1 MPNITQ
7 PSILL
12 RHSLRQEDY
21 NAIHTLQ
28 KLCELQESIVL
39 KLELDYKLGDGNN
52 AVEVTETNYVNEFLY
67 FDKDELIGYLGIG
80 SFGGTLAPYE
90 LTGMVH
96 PAYRRQGVFTKLMEL
111 ALNECRN
118 RKAPSILLLC
128 DKISVSGQEYV
139 RKIKAKYQ
147 YSEFEM
153 YLQDKRQNN
162 MQVDCKDIYFQ
173 KAMNAD
179 AGEVAR
185 QNAIYFGNI
194 EEENAIDGEWI
205 WPEEEEKKG
214 MTIYLAKKEEIV
226 IGKVHLQQINGLGA
240 IYGLGVLPEFRGK
253 GYGRGI
259 LAKAII
265 QLLEEKAEEI
275 MLQVAAENETAL
287 SLYLSCGFQET
298 SVMDYYEF
306 LD

>member
-7 PSILL
+7 PSLL
-12 RHSLRQEDY
+12 LKHSLRREDY

-28 KLCELQESIVL
+28 KLCEKQDSIVL
-39 KLELDYKLGDGNN
+39 KLELDYKLEDGNN
-52 AVEVTETNYVNEFLY
+52 TVEVAETNYVNEFMY
-67 FDKDELIGYLGIG
+67 FDKEELIGYLGIG
-80 SFGGTLAPYE
+80 TFGGALAPFE

-96 PAYRRQGVFTKLMEL
+96 PNYRRQGVFTKLIEL

-118 RKAPSILLLC
+118 RKASSILLLC
-128 DKISVSGQEYV
+128 DKTSVSGQEYV
-139 RKIKAKYQ
+139 KKIKAKYL

-153 YLQDKRQNN
+153 YLKEKNQDNLQAEVEYIHFK
-162 MQVDCKDIYFQ
+162 
-173 KAMNAD
+173 KALNSD

-185 QNAIYFGNI
+185 QNAIYFGRI
-194 EEENAIDGEWI
+194 EEENAIEAEWI

-214 MTIYLAKKEEIV
+214 MTIYLAKKENVV

-240 IYGLGVLPEFRGK
+240 IYGVGVLPEFRGK

-259 LAKAII
+259 LSKAIK
-265 QLLEEKAEEI
+265 QLLEEKAEEV

-287 SLYLSCGFQET
+287 SLYLSCGFQQT

-306 LD
+306 MD

>member
-1 MPNITQ
+1 MPNITKA
-7 PSILL
+7 SLLL
-12 RHSLRQEDY
+12 RHSLRQEEY
-21 NAIHTLQ
+21 NAIDTLQ
-28 KLCELQESIVL
+28 KLCEKQESIVL
-39 KLELDYKLGDGNN
+39 KLELDYKFGNGNN
-52 AVEVTETNYVNEFLY
+52 TVEVTETNAVNEFMY
-67 FDKDELIGYLGIG
+67 FDKEELIGYLGIG
-80 SFGGTLAPYE
+80 TFGGALAPFE

-118 RKAPSILLLC
+118 RKAPCILLLC
-128 DKISVSGQEYV
+128 DKTSVSGQEYV
-139 RKIKAKYQ
+139 RKTKAKYQ

-153 YLQDKRQNN
+153 YLHDKWQDNLQA
-162 MQVDCKDIYFQ
+162 DSKDIHFQ

-185 QNAIYFGNI
+185 QNAIYFGSI
-194 EEENAIDGEWI
+194 EEENAIEGEWI

-240 IYGLGVLPEFRGK
+240 IYGLGVLPEFRGN

-259 LAKAII
+259 LIRAIK
-265 QLLEEKAEEI
+265 QLLEENADKI

-298 SVMDYYEF
+298 SVMDYYE
-306 LD
+306 LMG